1 MNKQQREGRLE
12 YYSAHLFS
20 LQFDEPAIPMLNF
33 SFHMLG
39 STHNAMMYLSMFPPK
54 KKMIWSSLQHWLAS
68 KTIKNSTLCKQL
80 IGSTAGI
87 EHKIANDLL
96 P

>member
-1 MNKQQREGRLE
+1 MNKQHREGRLE

-54 KKMIWSSLQHWLAS
+54 KK
-68 KTIKNSTLCKQL
+68 
-80 IGSTAGI
+80 
-87 EHKIANDLL
+87 
-96 P
+96 